1 MPTQP
6 NIDSLR
12 EDTEETMSE
21 FVRSDVS
28 IAVIVSLVF
37 GGIAGAVIHWTM
49 FLFMLILAYM
59 LVGLSV
65 TWEWN
70 QRLQEEGMVSRMPF
84 SNVSATAFIPTIL
97 VVVVLHFNGVP
108 FGLSAPLSL
117 VVLIGYQFSLYAV
130 GFRGIDSDDVYFKR
144 DPFEGDKRVFKEEV
158 YIPRLE
164 ERSMQKAREN
174 READE

>member
-6 NIDSLR
+6 DIDSLR
-12 EDTEETMSE
+12 KDTKDIMSE
-21 FVRSDVS
+21 FVRSEVS
-28 IAVIVSLVF
+28 IAVIISLVF
-37 GGIAGAVIHWTM
+37 GGVLGSVFHWTA
-49 FLFMLILAYM
+49 FLFVLMLTYM
-59 LVGLSV
+59 MVGVSV

-70 QRLQEEGMVSRMPF
+70 KKLQADGMVSRIPF
-84 SNVSATAFIPTIL
+84 SNVSATAFIPTLL
-97 VVVVLHFNGVP
+97 VVVVAHFNGIP
-108 FGLSAPLSL
+108 FTISAPLSL
-117 VVLIGYQFSLYAV
+117 AVLLGYQFSLYAI

-164 ERSMQKAREN
+164 ERSLQRAREN